1 MNNKLDITLNELSMI
16 EDALHYRLRRLT
28 MRKNTVK
35 KKSSVEKIELEVRDI
50 SLLLGKIH
58 NQKEF
63 HRPKG
68 MTYISG

>member
-28 MRKNTVK
+28 MRENTVK

-58 NQKEF
+58 NQKE
-63 HRPKG
+63 
-68 MTYISG
+68 